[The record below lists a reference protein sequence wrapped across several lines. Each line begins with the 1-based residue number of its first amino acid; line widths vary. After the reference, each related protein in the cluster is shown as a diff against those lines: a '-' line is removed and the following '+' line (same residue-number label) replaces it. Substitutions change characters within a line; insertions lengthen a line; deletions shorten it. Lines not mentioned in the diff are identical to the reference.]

1 MEGEIDEVRGLRCEE
16 EADVGVVDGLAAD
29 AVVGEAV
36 LQRDAL
42 KGVPRTAEGSRED
55 TGGEE
60 ADEIEMT

>member
-1 MEGEIDEVRGLRCEE
+1 M
-16 EADVGVVDGLAAD
+16 GVVDGFAAG

-36 LQRDAL
+36 MQGDAL

-60 ADEIEMT
+60 PCEIEMT